1 MIGRALLRLVSW
13 GMTRNIARTAQRN
26 ARRAETGRE
35 QREQA
40 QRRPA

>member
-1 MIGRALLRLVSW
+1 MVGHALLRLVWW
-13 GMTRNIARTAQRN
+13 GMARNIARTAERN